1 MAEAKAT
8 RVAIGPREDSWAMNA
23 VRAGGGVVTA
33 VSEDPP
39 ALVWTDFSTR
49 TVDQLKNLLD
59 THPSIEWVQLPLA
72 GIERFVES
80 GIVDAKRTWTSA
92 KGLYAEPVAEHA
104 LALALACLRDLPE
117 RARATS
123 WGRPAATSL
132 YDEKVTILGAG
143 GISVSLI
150 GLLQPFRAEITVV
163 RQHPEPVEG
172 AHRTVG
178 VDRLHEALSS
188 ALVVVLALAVTA
200 ETKGL
205 IGEEALRTM
214 RGDAVLVN
222 IARGPI
228 VDTDA
233 LVAALEGKQIAW
245 AALDVTD
252 PEPLPDGH
260 PLWGLSNCL
269 ITPHTADTVE
279 MNAPLLSARITANVR
294 RFGQGEALEGLVD
307 PALGY

>member
-1 MAEAKAT
+1 
-8 RVAIGPREDSWAMNA
+8 MNA